1 MLPHPLR
8 TDLALV
14 PRASGFAD
22 ARAAWLAATITL
34 LFNHNPD
41 VRRIA
46 HGSRASTI
54 QVFCLWLASSSVPA
68 SLQRLGSLP
77 SCLPRTASPQS
88 RADCGTGHRT
98 YDERREL
105 GGLARVTACRVGA
118 ACRHGVRLGS
128 FVRTNGA
135 PHSGHTPALGND
147 VMSYEHLVHIPC

>member
-1 MLPHPLR
+1 MGIVGCNDFAVGAGALRPLADD
-8 TDLALV
+8 TTWSTHGTPA
-14 PRASGFAD
+14 PRA
-22 ARAAWLAATITL
+22 RVATIDGESQ
-34 LFNHNPD
+34 N
-41 VRRIA
+41 
-46 HGSRASTI
+46 G
-54 QVFCLWLASSSVPA
+54 
-68 SLQRLGSLP
+68 
-77 SCLPRTASPQS
+77 
-88 RADCGTGHRT
+88 T